1 MVGLQG
7 AISYVQLNSSAA
19 VLSFPAA
26 SVNVLPATLMV
37 QAPSAVGVNVAVYEV
52 PEPAKSESVPFVTVI
67 SAASKSSVLS
77 EAVNVR
83 LSVTSEEVSPS
94 ETSAAVMVMVGGG
107 SRTQRTDKPY
117 RWLCVLR
124 MTAVLPPDS
133 NGPQRTYR
141 LPKPTRNTLDSFIVE
156 APIAAPDA
164 TSQT

>member
-67 SAASKSSVLS
+67 SAASKSVVF
-77 EAVNVR
+77 ADDVNVR
-83 LSVTSEEVSPS
+83 LSVTSEDASPS

-117 RWLCVLR
+117 RWL
-124 MTAVLPPDS
+124 
-133 NGPQRTYR
+133 
-141 LPKPTRNTLDSFIVE
+141 
-156 APIAAPDA
+156 
-164 TSQT
+164 